1 VFAERVRLR
10 GHEMAP
16 RELTL
21 NLSRYHRCAAERTA
35 YRPMHCYLAPA
46 HWHDVL
52 GRAGFS
58 RCDVLPDL
66 DAVGAEFPEQY
77 AAVVVGTR

>member
-1 VFAERVRLR
+1 MPANTPYL
-10 GHEMAP
+10 G
-16 RELTL
+16 
-21 NLSRYHRCAAERTA
+21 AAERTA

-46 HWHDVL
+46 HWHDVI

-66 DAVGAEFPEQY
+66 DAVALDFPEQY